1 MSAVRAIWTW
11 LGNQRTVRGLALA
24 SLVANVGIV
33 VTGGAVRLTASGLG
47 CPTVPSCTDD
57 SLVPTRE
64 MGAHGII
71 EFGNRQLTFLVGAVA
86 AVALIA
92 TLAQRPRRRPLVV
105 LAALVLAVIPAQAL
119 IGALTVLTDL
129 NPWVVGCHFLVS
141 MAVIAAAYTFWRRTG
156 EPDGPVRAAVPRPL
170 RQLVWLLTAV
180 AGTVLVAG
188 TVVTGAGPHAG
199 DRDAKRNGLDLESVS
214 QLHVDLVF
222 LLLGLTVAA
231 WLALRAA
238 SAPRAAG
245 TGSAPSAAGA
255 ELAPS
260 AAGAGSAPRAAVRA
274 AAVLLAVE
282 LGQGLIGFVQY
293 FTDLPVLLVGAH
305 MLGACLV
312 WLAALDLL
320 HRTRIRVP
328 AQESV
333 PDKIPL
339 SENAPVGAFQS

>member
-1 MSAVRAIWTW
+1 MSAVRAIWNW

-64 MGAHGII
+64 MGLHGVI

-156 EPDGPVRAAVPRPL
+156 EPDGPAQATVARPL

-180 AGTVLVAG
+180 AGAVLVVG

-222 LLLGLTVAA
+222 LLLGLSVAA

-245 TGSAPSAAGA
+245 AGSPLRAAV
-255 ELAPS
+255 
-260 AAGAGSAPRAAVRA
+260 AGSAPQAAARA

-312 WLAALDLL
+312 WLAALDVL
-320 HRTRIRVP
+320 HRTRVRVP
-328 AQESV
+328 APEPV
-333 PDKIPL
+333 PDEIPL
-339 SENAPVGAFQS
+339 SEGAPVGALQS

>member
-1 MSAVRAIWTW
+1 LDAARAW
-11 LGNQRTVRGLALA
+11 LGSQRTVRGLALA

-33 VTGGAVRLTASGLG
+33 VTGGAVRLTGSGLG
-47 CPTVPSCTDD
+47 CPTVPACTDD

-64 MGAHGII
+64 MGIHGVV
-71 EFGNRQLTFLVGAVA
+71 EFTNRQLTFIVGAVA
-86 AVALIA
+86 ALAL
-92 TLAQRPRRRPLVV
+92 LAVLLQRPRRRPLVV

-156 EPDGPVRAAVPRPL
+156 DLNRDQPIQAPLPRPL
-170 RQLVWLLTAV
+170 RQLTWLVVAV
-180 AGTVLVAG
+180 AAAVLMVG

-199 DRDAKRNGLDLESVS
+199 DIHAKRNGLDLESIS

-222 LLLGLTVAA
+222 LLLGLSLAA
-231 WLALRAA
+231 WLALR
-238 SAPRAAG
+238 
-245 TGSAPSAAGA
+245 
-255 ELAPS
+255 
-260 AAGAGSAPRAAVRA
+260 AGSAPRAAVRA
-274 AAVLLAVE
+274 AGVLLAVE

-312 WLAALDLL
+312 WLAALDVL
-320 HRTRIRVP
+320 HRTRVRTP
-328 AQESV
+328 APDSV
-333 PDKIPL
+333 PDAIPVPG
-339 SENAPVGAFQS
+339 NAPVGASAR

>member
-1 MSAVRAIWTW
+1 LDAARAW
-11 LGNQRTVRGLALA
+11 LGSQRTVRGLALA

-33 VTGGAVRLTASGLG
+33 VTGGAVRLTGSGLG
-47 CPTVPSCTDD
+47 CPTVPACTDD

-64 MGAHGII
+64 MGIHGVV
-71 EFGNRQLTFLVGAVA
+71 EFTNRQLTFIVGAVA
-86 AVALIA
+86 ALAL
-92 TLAQRPRRRPLVV
+92 LAVLLQRPRRRPLVV

-156 EPDGPVRAAVPRPL
+156 DLNRDQPIQAPLPRPL
-170 RQLVWLLTAV
+170 RQLTWLVVAV
-180 AGTVLVAG
+180 AAAVLMVG

-199 DRDAKRNGLDLESVS
+199 DIHAKRNGLDLESIS

-222 LLLGLTVAA
+222 LLLGLSLAA
-231 WLALRAA
+231 WLALRA
-238 SAPRAAG
+238 
-245 TGSAPSAAGA
+245 
-255 ELAPS
+255 
-260 AAGAGSAPRAAVRA
+260 GSAPRAALRA
-274 AAVLLAVE
+274 AGVLLGVE

-312 WLAALDLL
+312 WLAALDVL
-320 HRTRIRVP
+320 HRTRVRTPAPDSGRDAIPVP
-328 AQESV
+328 ER
-333 PDKIPL
+333 
-339 SENAPVGAFQS
+339 APVAAPAR